1 MQLDIPEFQTER
13 LVLKAISLQDV
24 DAYSKHFVDYN
35 VIRFL
40 SSVVPWP
47 YPENGVE
54 VFLKNIVLPNQGKD
68 KWVWGIFLKENPEEL
83 IGCIDLWRKGKPENR
98 GFWLGKK
105 FWGKGIM
112 TEANYPILDYAFK
125 ELGFEKLI
133 FANAVSNIAS
143 RRIKEKTG
151 CRLIGIEP
159 ASFVDPERT
168 EHELWE
174 LTKEDWESIKVIA
187 KKFNTLSVKKLIT

>member
-1 MQLDIPEFQTER
+1 MQPDFPIFQTER
-13 LVLKAISLQDV
+13 LVLKAITSKDA
-24 DAYSKHFVDYN
+24 DAYSKHFIDYN
-35 VIRFL
+35 VIRYL

-54 VFLKNIVLPNQGKD
+54 DFLKTTVFPYQGKD
-68 KWVWGIFLKENPEEL
+68 KWVWGIFLKENPDEL

-105 FWGKGIM
+105 YWGKGIM

-125 ELGFEKLI
+125 HLRFEKLI

-159 ASFVDPERT
+159 ASFVDPEFK

-174 LTKEDWESIKVIA
+174 LTSKDWENHKEDSNRI
-187 KKFNTLSVKKLIT
+187 